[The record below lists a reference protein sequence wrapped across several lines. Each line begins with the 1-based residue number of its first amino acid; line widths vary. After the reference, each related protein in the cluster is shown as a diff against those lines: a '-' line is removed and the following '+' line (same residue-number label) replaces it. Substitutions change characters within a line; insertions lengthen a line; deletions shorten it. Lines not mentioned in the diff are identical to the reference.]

1 MPKVFSPKIK
11 ELAHKLYLEGQSAA
25 DISAAIQ
32 KKHKSQVG
40 VSTIYQWVQANDW
53 KVSKAVARTAS
64 LEQLQE
70 SETLRFHRIQQEH
83 LDVYGKLRTKAATEL
98 DMLQFD
104 RAFDAAKALDVGIKG
119 ERNVIE
125 GLINLHF
132 IQEIMGVLVEEIQ
145 DRDILARIAVRLKTV
160 MIAGADNE

>member
-11 ELAHKLYLEGQSAA
+11 ELAHKLFLEGQSAA
-25 DISAAIQ
+25 DISTAIQ
-32 KKHKSQVG
+32 KKHKSHVG

-53 KVSKAVARTAS
+53 KVSRVVAHTAS

-70 SETLRFHRIQQEH
+70 TETLRFHRIQQEH
-83 LDVYGKLRTKAATEL
+83 LEAYGKLRNKAATEL

-104 RAFDAAKALDVGIKG
+104 RAFDAAKALDVGVKG

-145 DRDILARIAVRLKTV
+145 DPDALSRIAIRLKTI
-160 MIAGADNE
+160 IAGADNE